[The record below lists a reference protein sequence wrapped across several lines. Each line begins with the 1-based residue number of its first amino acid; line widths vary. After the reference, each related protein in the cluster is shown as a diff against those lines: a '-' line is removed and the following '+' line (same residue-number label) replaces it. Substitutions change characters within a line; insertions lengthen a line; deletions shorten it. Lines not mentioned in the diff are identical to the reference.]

1 MPSDA
6 LRPRK
11 WPYILAITF
20 VLLIALASYISYR
33 ARGIEP
39 RIRAWVVQELSRRFN
54 SQVELGALHARLW
67 PRLGITGENLS
78 IHFHNRTDVPPLIH
92 VEKFA
97 FNLGILGVFRAPRHI
112 ADVQLQNMVITIP
125 PRQPGEQKD
134 PSAPRTP
141 FPTMSVIVDRIDC
154 DDTRLLI
161 LPKKAGKEPLDFEIH
176 NLVLKS
182 VGADT
187 PFDFVGTL
195 TNAKP
200 KGEIATTGKFGPWD
214 ADDPGNSAVSGNYK
228 FTDANLDPFPG
239 IGGTLSSTGQYAG
252 QLNKIEVTGV
262 TDTPNFS
269 IDPVGRAVPLHTDFS
284 ATVDGTDGDT
294 YLHPVR
300 AVLGHS
306 VITANGSVVRVPA
319 KQGHLITLDVVAPQ
333 AHLEDLLALAL
344 KADKP
349 PMLGVIN
356 LKTRLVIPP
365 EKSKVIDKLFLEGDF
380 IVNDAKFTSPEIREK
395 LESFSRHALGKPEDD
410 SAGSAI
416 TDLKGHF
423 RLDRAVTTFQ
433 NLSFG
438 IEGAS
443 LLLNGTY
450 NLHEA
455 EMDFHGQLK
464 LQAELS
470 QVVGGKKSIFLKPL
484 DPLFKKNGAGTELPI
499 SITGKQNAPTF
510 GVSIFH
516 KTIKRQLN
524 SPPAP

>member
-1 MPSDA
+1 MPPDA
-6 LRPRK
+6 RRPRK
-11 WPYILAITF
+11 GPYILA
-20 VLLIALASYISYR
+20 LLLLLLVAVVSYVSFR
-33 ARGIEP
+33 ARNIEP
-39 RIRAWVVQELSRRFN
+39 RIRAWVEQELSRRFS
-54 SQVELGALHARLW
+54 SQVELAAVHARLW

-92 VEKFA
+92 IEKFA

-112 ADVQLQNMVITIP
+112 ADVQVQNMVITIP
-125 PRQPGEQKD
+125 PRQAGEQKD
-134 PSAPRTP
+134 PAAPRAA
-141 FPTMSVIVDRIDC
+141 FPAIRVMVDKIDC
-154 DDTRLLI
+154 DNTRLLI
-161 LPKKAGKEPLDFEIH
+161 LPKKEGKEPLDFEIH
-176 NLVLKS
+176 DLVLKN
-182 VGADT
+182 VGADK

-200 KGEIATTGKFGPWD
+200 KGEISTTGKFGPWD
-214 ADDPGNSAVSGNYK
+214 NEDPGRSAVSGNYK

-239 IGGTLSSTGQYAG
+239 IGGTLSSTGQYTG
-252 QLNKIEVTGV
+252 QLNKIEVAGA

-306 VITANGSVVRVPA
+306 VITARGSVVRIPA
-319 KQGHLITLDVVAPQ
+319 RHGHLITLDVVAPE
-333 AHLEDLLALAL
+333 ARLEDLLALAL
-344 KADKP
+344 KAEKP
-349 PMLGVIN
+349 PMVGVIN
-356 LKTRLVIPP
+356 LKTKLVIPP
-365 EKSKVIDKLFLEGDF
+365 EKSRVIDKLFLEGDF
-380 IVNDAKFTSPEIREK
+380 VVNDARFTSPEVREK
-395 LESFSRHALGKPEDD
+395 LASLSRRALGKPGDD
-410 SAGSAI
+410 SVGSAI

-450 NLHEA
+450 NIHKA
-455 EMDFHGQLK
+455 DMDFHGQLK

-470 QVVGGKKSIFLKPL
+470 EVVGGKKAIFLKPL

-499 SITGKQNAPTF
+499 SITGKQDAPTF

-516 KTIKRQLN
+516 KTIKRHTGE
-524 SPPAP
+524 APKN